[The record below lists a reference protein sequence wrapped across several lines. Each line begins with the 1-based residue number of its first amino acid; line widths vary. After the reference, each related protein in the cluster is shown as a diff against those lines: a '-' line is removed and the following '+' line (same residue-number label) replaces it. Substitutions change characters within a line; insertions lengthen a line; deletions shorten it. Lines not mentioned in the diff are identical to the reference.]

1 MNFTSYLTDKK
12 AEDQV
17 LNNCYTDGHK
27 IGNVCISPGYL
38 FFKKG
43 FKTYYIAYDDATA
56 IYRRHVSVEANLCCE
71 QGAIIQEY
79 LMIRT
84 KGQKEAQIQLPD
96 TRAARMLMEELKAL
110 HPDYD
115 FDAPKDLKKQ

>member
-17 LNNCYTDGHK
+17 LNNCYADGHK

-56 IYRRHVSVEANLCCE
+56 IYRRQLSVEANLCCE
-71 QGAIIQEY
+71 QGRRAGER
-79 LMIRT
+79 IRNRSRS
-84 KGQKEAQIQLPD
+84 QQQ
-96 TRAARMLMEELKAL
+96 RW
-110 HPDYD
+110 
-115 FDAPKDLKKQ
+115 